1 MTTPHLIPHLILFDC
16 DGTLTDSHGAI
27 VRAMQSAFTA
37 CGLTPPAERDVSAVI
52 GLSLQSAIAR
62 LSPQAELNGRIGEG
76 YRTAY
81 RADEAAL
88 QLYPGVRETLEEL
101 KRRGYWMG
109 VVTGKSRPGLVRV
122 LEQFDL
128 GHYFYVLRTA
138 DCCPSKPHPAMV
150 QECMDEL
157 GVTDAKQVTLIGDAR
172 FDMQMA
178 VAAGVRALGVSFGV
192 EDAGALYEAG
202 AEDVLDE
209 FPALINYFPD
219 LAGRAAPDMGK
230 AA

>member
-1 MTTPHLIPHLILFDC
+1 MTAHLILFDC

-27 VRAMQSAFTA
+27 VRAMCSAFES
-37 CGLTPPAERDVSAVI
+37 CGLTPPRERQVSAVI
-52 GLSLQSAIAR
+52 GLSLQSAVAR
-62 LSPQAELNGRIGEG
+62 LSPDAGFNQQIENAYRI
-76 YRTAY
+76 AY

-88 QLYPGVRETLEEL
+88 RLYPGVRETLEQL
-101 KRRGYWMG
+101 KQRGYWMG
-109 VVTGKSRPGLVRV
+109 IVTGKSRPGLLRV

-128 GHYFYVLRTA
+128 SDYFYVLRTA

-150 QECMDEL
+150 QECMAEM
-157 GVTDAKQVTLIGDAR
+157 GVSDPAQVTLVGDAR

-202 AEDVLDE
+202 AVDVLDE
-209 FPALINYFPD
+209 FPALIQYFPNLTD
-219 LAGRAAPDMGK
+219 GRVPDMGK

>member
-1 MTTPHLIPHLILFDC
+1 MKNQLILFDC

-27 VRAMQSAFTA
+27 IRAMGRAFEA
-37 CGLTPPAERDVSAVI
+37 SGLAAPKDADVSAVI
-52 GLSLQSAIAR
+52 GLSLHDAVAR
-62 LSPQAELNGRIGEG
+62 LSPNAQFNRQIEEG

-81 RADEAAL
+81 RADEASL
-88 QLYPGVRETLEEL
+88 QLYPGVRETLDEL
-101 KRRGYWMG
+101 KQRGYWMG
-109 VVTGKSRPGLVRV
+109 IVTGKSRPGLLRV

-150 QECMDEL
+150 EECMEEM
-157 GVTDAKQVTLIGDAR
+157 GVHDPALVTLIGDAR

-178 VAAGVRALGVSFGV
+178 VAVGVRALGVSFGV
-192 EDAGALYEAG
+192 EDRDSLLEAG
-202 AEDVLDE
+202 AEQVLDE
-209 FPALINYFPD
+209 FPALIDYFPP
-219 LAGRAAPDMGK
+219 LQGGTLPDIEK